1 MNNPAVRTAT
11 SLPMSTPRAGN
22 PKPLA
27 GIVVLDMTV
36 NVPGPFCSTILGDL
50 GARVVKVEPP
60 GGDPLRHSPGIW
72 ASINHGKRSIA
83 LDLKTDD
90 GQEALRRLAERADVA
105 LEGWRP
111 GVAAR
116 LGADYDTLSKGNA
129 GLVYCSISGFGQDGP
144 WRDRPGHDVN
154 YLALSGYMG
163 LQASVE
169 GRPWP
174 PAVLFSDLVSG
185 LYAAIMTLAA
195 VAGRGATGRGAY
207 IDLSMTDAALALL
220 GLEVGRSSDPA
231 EAGRS
236 PNVTFIPHYGLFP
249 CADGRWISL
258 GIVHEDHFWDRF
270 CRAAGL
276 EEMAGMTFEQR
287 LREAERVHAALA
299 ETFPARTA
307 SEWEDALAGSD
318 VPAAAVAELAEVF
331 DSPQFRA
338 RGMFASV
345 GGQTFLG
352 QPARFSTGP
361 VGPSES
367 PPGLGEHAR
376 AILAELG
383 YTQDEIEGLGAGS
396 ALGS

>member
-1 MNNPAVRTAT
+1 M
-11 SLPMSTPRAGN
+11 TPSSKDTLG
-22 PKPLA
+22 PLA
-27 GIVVLDMTV
+27 HVSVLDLTV

-72 ASINHGKRSIA
+72 ASINHGKESIA
-83 LDLKTDD
+83 LDLKT
-90 GQEALRRLAERADVA
+90 GGGKQVLRRLAAQADIL

-111 GVAAR
+111 GVSAR
-116 LGADYDTLSKGNA
+116 LGADYATLSEDNA

-163 LQASVE
+163 LQSEVE

-195 VAGRGATGRGAY
+195 LAGRSASGTGAY
-207 IDLSMTDAALALL
+207 IDLSMTDAALALM
-220 GLEVGRSSDPA
+220 GLEVGRAGDPS
-231 EAGRS
+231 EDGRS

-249 CADGRWISL
+249 CADGRWLSL

-270 CRAAGL
+270 CEVAGL
-276 EEMAGMTFEQR
+276 EEMAGLSLDDR
-287 LREAERVHAALA
+287 LKEADAIQAALA
-299 ETFPARTA
+299 RVFPARSA
-307 SEWEDALAGSD
+307 ADWEEALLDAD
-318 VPAAAVAELAEVF
+318 VPAAAVTHLAEVLETPHF
-331 DSPQFRA
+331 NA

-345 GGQTFLG
+345 GGATFLG

-361 VGPSES
+361 TGPSRP
-367 PPGLGEHAR
+367 PPGLGEQSDG
-376 AILAELG
+376 ILAGLG
-383 YTQDEIEGLGAGS
+383 YSPGEIEGLRTSGV
-396 ALGS
+396 LGPVEHTVAT

>member
-1 MNNPAVRTAT
+1 MRPSNGDN
-11 SLPMSTPRAGN
+11 SG
-22 PKPLA
+22 PL
-27 GIVVLDMTV
+27 GQISVLDLTV

-72 ASINHGKRSIA
+72 ASINHGKESIA
-83 LDLKTDD
+83 LDLKTN
-90 GQEALRRLAERADVA
+90 GGRQVLRRLALRTDIV

-111 GVAAR
+111 GVAER
-116 LGADYDTLSKGNA
+116 LGADYATLSEDNQ

-163 LQASVE
+163 LQAEVE

-195 VAGRGATGRGAY
+195 VAGRSASGTGAH
-207 IDLSMTDAALALL
+207 IDRSMTDAAVALM
-220 GLEVGRSSDPA
+220 GLEVGRAGDPT
-231 EAGRS
+231 EDGRS

-249 CADGRWISL
+249 CADGRWLSL

-270 CRAAGL
+270 CEVAGL
-276 EEMAGMTFEQR
+276 EAMAGMGLDER
-287 LREAERVHAALA
+287 LREADSIQAALA
-299 ETFPARTA
+299 QVFPTRTA
-307 SEWEDALAGSD
+307 ADWEAALLDAD
-318 VPAAAVAELAEVF
+318 VPVAAVADLAEVLETPHF
-331 DSPQFRA
+331 KA

-345 GGQTFLG
+345 GGTTFLG
-352 QPARFSTGP
+352 QPARFSTGAT
-361 VGPSES
+361 GPSQS
-367 PPGLGEHAR
+367 SPGLGEQSDD
-376 AILAELG
+376 ILAGLG
-383 YTQDEIEGLGAGS
+383 YTAAEIGDLRAGGVFGVVERTAAS
-396 ALGS
+396 

>member
-1 MNNPAVRTAT
+1 MSPANGDSR
-11 SLPMSTPRAGN
+11 G
-22 PKPLA
+22 PL
-27 GIVVLDMTV
+27 GHISVLDLTV

-50 GARVVKVEPP
+50 GARVIKVEPP

-72 ASINHGKRSIA
+72 ASINHGKDSIA
-83 LDLKTDD
+83 LDLKTD
-90 GQEALRRLAERADVA
+90 GGRQVLRRLAQRADIV

-111 GVAAR
+111 GVAER
-116 LGADYDTLSKGNA
+116 LGAAYANLSNDNP

-163 LQASVE
+163 LQAEVE

-195 VAGRGATGRGAY
+195 VAGRSASGKGAY
-207 IDLSMTDAALALL
+207 IDLSMTDAALALM
-220 GLEVGRSSDPA
+220 GLEVGRAGDPS
-231 EAGRS
+231 EDGRS

-249 CADGRWISL
+249 CADGRWLSL

-270 CRAAGL
+270 CKVAGL
-276 EEMAGMTFEQR
+276 DDMTGMELDER
-287 LREAERVHAALA
+287 LREADSIQAALV
-299 ETFPARTA
+299 EVFPTRTA
-307 SEWEDALAGSD
+307 ADWEAELLDAD
-318 VPAAAVAELAEVF
+318 VPAAAVADLEEVLDTPHF
-331 DSPQFRA
+331 MA

-345 GGQTFLG
+345 GGTTFLG

-361 VGPSES
+361 TGPTKS
-367 PPGLGEHAR
+367 PPGLGEQTDG
-376 AILAELG
+376 ILAGLG
-383 YTQDEIEGLGAGS
+383 YTPGEVEDLRAKGVFGAKEHTGES
-396 ALGS
+396 

>member
-1 MNNPAVRTAT
+1 M
-11 SLPMSTPRAGN
+11 TPSSKDTLG
-22 PKPLA
+22 PLA
-27 GIVVLDMTV
+27 HVSVLDLTV

-72 ASINHGKRSIA
+72 ASINHGKESIA
-83 LDLKTDD
+83 LDLKT
-90 GQEALRRLAERADVA
+90 GGGKQVLRRLAAQADIL

-111 GVAAR
+111 GVSAR
-116 LGADYDTLSKGNA
+116 LGADYATLAEDNP

-163 LQASVE
+163 LQSDVE

-195 VAGRGATGRGAY
+195 LAGRSASGTGAY
-207 IDLSMTDAALALL
+207 IDLSMTDAALALM
-220 GLEVGRSSDPA
+220 GLEVGRAGDPS
-231 EAGRS
+231 EDGRS

-249 CADGRWISL
+249 CADGRWLSL

-270 CRAAGL
+270 CEVAGL
-276 EEMAGMTFEQR
+276 EEMTGLSLDER
-287 LREAERVHAALA
+287 LEEADAIQAALA
-299 ETFPARTA
+299 RVFPTRSAA
-307 SEWEDALAGSD
+307 NWEEALLDAD
-318 VPAAAVAELAEVF
+318 VPAAAVTHLDEVLDTPHF
-331 DSPQFRA
+331 NA

-345 GGQTFLG
+345 GGATFLG

-361 VGPSES
+361 TGPSRP
-367 PPGLGEHAR
+367 PPGLGEQSDG
-376 AILAELG
+376 ILAELG
-383 YTQDEIEGLGAGS
+383 YSPGEIEALRTTGVLGPVEHTVAT
-396 ALGS
+396 

>member
-1 MNNPAVRTAT
+1 
-11 SLPMSTPRAGN
+11 MS
-22 PKPLA
+22 PLSDDSR
-27 GIVVLDMTV
+27 GPLGHVSVLDLTV

-50 GARVVKVEPP
+50 GARVIKVEPP

-72 ASINHGKRSIA
+72 ASINHGKESIA

-90 GQEALRRLAERADVA
+90 GRRVLRRLAQRTDIV

-111 GVAAR
+111 GVAER
-116 LGADYDTLSKGNA
+116 LGADYATLSGDNT

-163 LQASVE
+163 LQAAVE

-195 VAGRGATGRGAY
+195 VAGRSASGAGAY
-207 IDLSMTDAALALL
+207 IDLSMTDAALALM
-220 GLEVGRSSDPA
+220 GLEVGRSGDPK
-231 EAGRS
+231 EDGRS

-249 CADGRWISL
+249 CADGGWLSL

-270 CRAAGL
+270 CSVAGL
-276 EEMAGMTFEQR
+276 DDMAGMDLDER
-287 LREAERVHAALA
+287 LSEADCIQTALA
-299 ETFPARTA
+299 EVFPTRTA
-307 SEWEDALAGSD
+307 EDWESSLLEAD
-318 VPAAAVAELAEVF
+318 VPAAAVADLAEVL
-331 DSPQFRA
+331 DSPHFMA

-345 GGQTFLG
+345 GGNTFLG
-352 QPARFSTGP
+352 QPARFSTGRI
-361 VGPSES
+361 GPSKT
-367 PPGLGEHAR
+367 PPALGEQCDDILAGLGYAP
-376 AILAELG
+376 A
-383 YTQDEIEGLGAGS
+383 EIEGLRAVGVFGAVEQT
-396 ALGS
+396 AAP

>member
-1 MNNPAVRTAT
+1 
-11 SLPMSTPRAGN
+11 MSPLNDDSRG
-22 PKPLA
+22 PLA
-27 GIVVLDMTV
+27 HISVLDLTV

-72 ASINHGKRSIA
+72 ASINHGKESIA
-83 LDLKTDD
+83 LDLKTD
-90 GQEALRRLAERADVA
+90 GGREALGRLARRADIV

-111 GVAAR
+111 GVAER
-116 LGADYDTLSKGNA
+116 LGADYAALSEDNP

-163 LQASVE
+163 LQAAVE

-195 VAGRGATGRGAY
+195 VAGRGASGAGAY
-207 IDLSMTDAALALL
+207 IDLSMTDAALALM
-220 GLEVGRSSDPA
+220 GLEVGRAGDPS
-231 EAGRS
+231 EDGRS

-249 CADGRWISL
+249 CADGRWLSL

-270 CRAAGL
+270 CGVAGL
-276 EEMAGMTFEQR
+276 GHMAGMDLDDR
-287 LREAERVHAALA
+287 LSEADSIRAALA
-299 ETFPARTA
+299 EVFPTRTA
-307 SEWEDALAGSD
+307 AEWEGALLGAD
-318 VPAAAVAELAEVF
+318 VPAAAVADLSEVLDNPHF
-331 DSPQFRA
+331 MA

-345 GGQTFLG
+345 GGATFLG
-352 QPARFSTGP
+352 QPARFSTGRT
-361 VGPSES
+361 GPSKA
-367 PPGLGEHAR
+367 PPGLGEQSGD
-376 AILAELG
+376 ILAGAG
-383 YTQDEIEGLGAGS
+383 YTRAEVEELRAAGVFGAMERTAAS
-396 ALGS
+396 